1 MANYKTAVDLAKALQ
16 AYGVKKTTSKTGQVS
31 QLLQLERF
39 RKASFD
45 NLFPTMFSLH
55 GLDIEE
61 AIDKAVKDKDI
72 TPNAAQYAKD
82 GIYRAMEQ
90 IANTYEVLDQAKLAS
105 IQSKFSLFVDKF
117 NEGGADTLNSSK
129 QKELE
134 AILTQ
139 IRKEEFK
146 SPLIVQYVKGNS
158 RRVPSLKIAFTS
170 FKNLRDIVNKV
181 IKSSIDAIL
190 KENSVT
196 NSKLL
201 DQNYLTTKII
211 NWGHTQAIAGD
222 NRTFLSGKILAE
234 FLSISP
240 LTANIKTSELNSLY
254 STIVEDFVQ
263 VTGQEKTSI
272 KISKGDLSKGDPK
285 VLTLLID
292 SGIFQLV
299 RVQNRAENQGDLS
312 SLEAKWNIVDTIAR
326 KNLLSALGKSNILDL
341 INNLLRVRSSPST
354 LEDIAETIANTISGK
369 KLRNTSKV
377 IKLVDIIN
385 PIKKQRIK
393 IKIKQNK
400 TTNLRKASGTIIKE
414 TSNLTALQNLL
425 NASLV
430 EQVKKNMGNGSRRD
444 VLNLRTGRFAESVEI
459 TRMSESRQ
467 GMITAFYT
475 YMKNPYATFSAG
487 GRQEY
492 PRSRDPKLLIAK
504 SIREIAAQ
512 QVGNRL
518 RSVLV

>member
-1 MANYKTAVDLAKALQ
+1 MANYRTAVDLARALQ
-16 AYGVKKTTSKTGQVS
+16 AYGVKRTTSRTGEVS
-31 QLLQLERF
+31 KLLQLERF

-61 AIDKAVKDKDI
+61 ALDKALADKDI
-72 TPNAAQYAKD
+72 TPNAAEYAKA

-90 IANTYEVLDQAKLAS
+90 IAKAYEVLDQTKLFS
-105 IQSKFSLFVDKF
+105 IQSKFNNFVTKF

-134 AILTQ
+134 AILNQ

-146 SPLIVQYVKGNS
+146 DPLIVQYVKGTAK
-158 RRVPSLKIAFTS
+158 RVPSLKLAFTS
-170 FKNLRDIVNKV
+170 FKNLRTIVNNV
-181 IKSSIDAIL
+181 IKKNIESVL
-190 KENSVT
+190 KENGVT

-234 FLSISP
+234 FLALSP
-240 LTANIKTSELNSLY
+240 VTSNIKTDELNSLY
-254 STIVEDFVQ
+254 STIVQDFVEQ
-263 VTGQEKTSI
+263 TGQEKTSI
-272 KISKGDLSKGDPK
+272 KISKGNIAKGDPK
-285 VLTLLID
+285 VLNLIIE

-299 RVQNRAENQGDLS
+299 RIQNRAENQGDLNT
-312 SLEAKWNIVDTIAR
+312 LETKWNIVDTIAR
-326 KNLLSALGKSNILDL
+326 KKLLSSLGLSSILDL
-341 INNLLRVRSSPST
+341 ANKLLRVRSSPNT

-377 IKLVDIIN
+377 IKLPDIIN
-385 PIKKQRIK
+385 PIKKKRIK
-393 IKIKQNK
+393 VKVKSNK
-400 TTNLRKASGTIIKE
+400 TVNLRKASGTTRT

-425 NASLV
+425 NANLV
-430 EQVKKNMGNGSRRD
+430 DQVKRNMGNGTRSD
-444 VLNLRTGRFAESVEI
+444 VLNLQTGRFAESVEV
-459 TRMSESRQ
+459 TRLSESRQ

-487 GRQEY
+487 GRQEF
-492 PRSRDPKLLIAK
+492 PRSRDPKTLISR
-504 SIREIAAQ
+504 SIREIAAE
-512 QVGNRL
+512 QVSNRL